1 MRMHYHYYFMHY
13 TDWNDSLETFPPFLG
28 SNSFFVLVWQN
39 SKWFYWKKIS
49 SDLYNAWPDTLAQIG
64 WCSVTI
70 KREPIREHR
79 FRHPQRTC
87 KCTAKVSV
95 CTSRNVILGCSLPL
109 MNNLVF
115 FLATQTFAEKI
126 LEQSDISLS
135 FSVFTLSYFTRGSL
149 HPNWTLILWLV
160 VRLSCPRHK
169 VNSTNL

>member
-13 TDWNDSLETFPPFLG
+13 TDWNNSLETFPPFLR
-28 SNSFFVLVWQN
+28 SNSFFILVWQN

-115 FLATQTFAEKI
+115 FFWPHRLLQKRYWSSRIYPSLF
-126 LEQSDISLS
+126 LFSLSLISLEA
-135 FSVFTLSYFTRGSL
+135 VYIQTE
-149 HPNWTLILWLV
+149 P
-160 VRLSCPRHK
+160 LSCG
-169 VNSTNL
+169 